1 MTKSVFGRHVLISS
15 LLTAIAIAI
24 IVTFCILMFD
34 KYSYTSGEN
43 TSTEIGTVSDVY
55 YATGIKAVMVEMSD
69 GNRFQ
74 LEYPNFPKELYSK
87 IGYDHDELC
96 ELLKGKE
103 IEYRRMDRLPWIV
116 EIRVGDVL
124 IDNNELTNKQITATR
139 IGIVIIGLLMLAFPI
154 AGDFSYLKNK
164 YRLYQKAE
172 KKIKRKAQRELK
184 KTIK

>member
-1 MTKSVFGRHVLISS
+1 MTKSVFVRHVLISS

-87 IGYDHDELC
+87 IGYDLDELC

-139 IGIVIIGLLMLAFPI
+139 ICIVIIGLLMLAFPI